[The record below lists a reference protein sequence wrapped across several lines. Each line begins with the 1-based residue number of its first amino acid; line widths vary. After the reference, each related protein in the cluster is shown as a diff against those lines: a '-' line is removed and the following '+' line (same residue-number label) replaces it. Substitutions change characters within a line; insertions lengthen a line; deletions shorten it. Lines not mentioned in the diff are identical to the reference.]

1 MNLRSLLSLLV
12 LALSA
17 HTLLPSLATAQERS
31 KLLPRIGETAEEF
44 DARVKGLPP
53 PVHQDH
59 SSITLTADT
68 RGHFSVETVVNGTP
82 IQMLVDT
89 GASAVTLSERDAH
102 QIGLNLS
109 PSQFARKVST
119 ANGVILVAPV
129 LLQKIAIDEIVVTD
143 VAAVVVPA
151 DKLPQS
157 LLGMSFL
164 SKLSHFEFREG
175 KLVLKR

>member
-1 MNLRSLLSLLV
+1 MVSVLSV
-12 LALSA
+12 
-17 HTLLPSLATAQERS
+17 HILLPSLAAAQERGR
-31 KLLPRIGETAEEF
+31 LLPHIGETAEEF
-44 DARVKGLPP
+44 DARVKGLAPP
-53 PVHQDH
+53 LRRDH

-68 RGHFSVETVVNGTP
+68 RGHFLVETLINGTL
-82 IQMLVDT
+82 IRMLVDT

-102 QIGLNLS
+102 QIGLDLS
-109 PSQFARKVST
+109 PRQFTRKVST

-129 LLQKIAIDEIVVTD
+129 ILQKIAIDEIVVTD

-151 DKLPQS
+151 HKLPQS

-175 KLVLKR
+175 KLVLKH